1 MSRAKRFARTPETDP
16 EAAPE
21 VAPEVVKETAPE
33 AAPEVAPEVA
43 PKATVKVFAKI
54 PPFLDLIKDVRIG
67 ADPVEVELHPWLCLN
82 IKEGLLV
89 VVEN

>member
-1 MSRAKRFARTPETDP
+1 MSRAKRFARTPETAP

-21 VAPEVVKETAPE
+21 VAPEVVKET
-33 AAPEVAPEVA
+33 APEVA

>member
-1 MSRAKRFARTPETDP
+1 MSRDKRFARTPETAP

-21 VAPEVVKETAPE
+21 VAPEVT
-33 AAPEVAPEVA
+33 PEVAPEVA

-67 ADPVEVELHPWLCLN
+67 ADPVEVELHPWLRLN